1 MGVITHKGRD
11 DSRLIP
17 ETQTRICQTL
27 AVTKV
32 RGRSSIRRLWV
43 QIPPPTTTLF
53 SVQRASSKRRSA
65 RKLAGGSNPFRLHHQ
80 ILPAVI
86 AHKNDPMPA
95 REREGEKGESLDCSL

>member
-1 MGVITHKGRD
+1 M
-11 DSRLIP
+11 
-17 ETQTRICQTL
+17 ETQKSDR
-27 AVTKV
+27 V
-32 RGRSSIRRLWV
+32 RWGLLPIQANSFSDEVSERLWV
-43 QIPPPTTTLF
+43 RLPPRPPL

-80 ILPAVI
+80 ILPVVI